1 MNCGVETKTFE
12 ADVETA
18 VLVAMMRNFLVP

>member
-1 MNCGVETKTFE
+1 VNWGVGAKTFE

-18 VLVAMMRNFLVP
+18 VLVAMMMKFLVP